1 MDVETNRLA
10 FRALGDPTRLHI
22 VEFLASM
29 CCGRATLDDEGGVE
43 GPTAGEICC
52 HITGEEK
59 ISSTISHHLH
69 ELEGA
74 GLIQIE
80 RKGKRMLCALKPDAL
95 LALSSYLQT
104 LAQPNDQTNCC

>member
-1 MDVETNRLA
+1 MEIETSRNA

-22 VEFLASM
+22 VTFLASM
-29 CCGRATLDDEGGVE
+29 CCGRASLDDEGGVE

-52 HITGEEK
+52 HITGEQK

-69 ELEGA
+69 ELEDA

-80 RKGKRMLCALKPDAL
+80 RRGKRMVCSLRHDAL
-95 LALSSYLQT
+95 RQLAEFLVT
-104 LAQPNDQTNCC
+104 LANTNDQTNCC